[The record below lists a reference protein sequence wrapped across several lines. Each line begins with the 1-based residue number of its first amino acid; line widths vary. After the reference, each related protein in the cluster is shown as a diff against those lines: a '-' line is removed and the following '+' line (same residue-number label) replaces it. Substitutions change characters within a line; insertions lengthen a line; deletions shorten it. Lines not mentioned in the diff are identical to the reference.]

1 MNVIDVT
8 PRPAVITAAVRF
20 LQSPVMSILGILFIL
35 TALKWG
41 TLLFV
46 VPQYE
51 TVIITRFGKIVRTIT
66 APGLKM
72 KLPLIDKVK
81 RFDKRIV
88 AWDGPPIE
96 CPTKDKLYIIV
107 DCFARWRI
115 SDPMLYYNR
124 LNDERSALSRL
135 DDILGSDSSS
145 TTPYLLAV
153 VSAFAF
159 FASILLHELGHAVVA
174 IRNGIP
180 ILGIDLWMFGGVAK
194 LGKDADSPGVEF
206 RVAVAGPVVT
216 VVIAAVCFGLASAI
230 SGTSDAI
237 NSSQFD
243 NSTTGTTTAVLG
255 YLATINIFL
264 LVFNLIPAFPLDG
277 GRIARA
283 IAWKLTGDRNKATRF
298 AATLGRLGGYAMIGL
313 GAYLWIVSGLA
324 FTGLWLAFIGFFL
337 ASAARSAEAQAEFA
351 GRIEHIRVADV
362 MDAEPVAIGEDA
374 PVSYAEH
381 TFFLRYGW
389 PWFPVVDA
397 AGRLVGVVSR
407 EALESVPAEER
418 DTRTVGSVMARDDGT
433 SGLRVR
439 LEEPLETLLSQEGLA
454 RLGAI
459 MAVDGEGVLRGIV
472 TVDAVRR
479 AVQTP
484 A

>member
-1 MNVIDVT
+1 MDISWFIVLFLIIWQLSDYYRDV
-8 PRPAVITAAVRF
+8 
-20 LQSPVMSILGILFIL
+20 
-35 TALKWG
+35 
-41 TLLFV
+41 
-46 VPQYE
+46 
-51 TVIITRFGKIVRTIT
+51 
-66 APGLKM
+66 APGSNAF
-72 KLPLIDKVK
+72 V
-81 RFDKRIV
+81 
-88 AWDGPPIE
+88 
-96 CPTKDKLYIIV
+96 
-107 DCFARWRI
+107 
-115 SDPMLYYNR
+115 
-124 LNDERSALSRL
+124 
-135 DDILGSDSSS
+135 
-145 TTPYLLAV
+145 LAV
-153 VSAFAF
+153 VSALLF
-159 FASILLHELGHAVVA
+159 FLSILLHELGHAWVA
-174 IRNGIP
+174 IRNRIP

-216 VVIAAVCFGLASAI
+216 VVIAAVCFGLASTI
-230 SGTSDAI
+230 SGTSDAL

-283 IAWKLTGDRNKATRF
+283 IAWKLTGDRNRATRF

-351 GRIEHIRVADV
+351 GRIEHIRVSDV

-389 PWFPVVDA
+389 AWFPVVDA

-407 EALESVPAEER
+407 EAIESVPAEER
-418 DTRTVGSVMARDDGT
+418 DTRPVSTVMARDDGT

-439 LEEPLETLLSQEGLA
+439 LEEPLENLLTQEGLA

-459 MAVDGEGVLRGIV
+459 MAVDGEGHLRGIV

-479 AVQTP
+479 ALQAP